1 MKKLHKYI
9 GKVLLG
15 LVAITW
21 TACSDDTSS
30 TGASVK
36 SDFLNADSLI
46 ASVTPPKATTD
57 TCVTAKL
64 FCETL
69 FDERYDGAG
78 RADGIVN
85 DRLRE
90 ILDGPET
97 GNYSLVYKQ
106 CLQNLRE
113 HFKLV
118 TPVVD
123 LAPTCRDMDG
133 FVPGD
138 SVYISAM
145 FPDRLQTIVDAGTC
159 GDGDPSHFKVNSVY
173 LAKEKENAERY
184 VKSFENALKTHLNTI
199 ETECGYIL
207 SR

>member
-1 MKKLHKYI
+1 MKMFHKYI
-9 GKVLLG
+9 GIALLG
-15 LVAITW
+15 LIAFTW
-21 TACSDDTSS
+21 TACGDDTSS

-85 DRLRE
+85 DRLQE
-90 ILDGPET
+90 ILDGKDA
-97 GNYSLVYKQ
+97 GKYSVAYRE

-118 TPVVD
+118 TPVVN

-138 SVYISAM
+138 SVYISTM
-145 FPDRLQTIVDAGTC
+145 YPDRLQTIVDAGTC

-199 ETECGYIL
+199 ETECGHIIY
-207 SR
+207 